1 MTNVYDI
8 VLNLLDSK
16 RVYEAFE
23 WNNKDNLEH
32 IKKIPIYK
40 VDSNTLDDFIYNL
53 VVVNQQFLDEIYQK
67 SEVYSGEKTNI
78 IDYACLF
85 TDDYKVLGVE
95 FNKEGKSLF
104 KSFLLIDEEDEIL
117 DISNELSRKIISY
130 KVIKKL
136 KRSNFLTREEEFRRN
151 YLLRE
156 LKYAYRKNMYEK
168 INYLYE
174 EVYPKNN
181 KTVEEK
187 YNKLIND
194 IDNNFSSIH
203 NELYKILKLIQS
215 KKKKKYQM
223 ANKK

>member
-1 MTNVYDI
+1 MKY
-8 VLNLLDSK
+8 
-16 RVYEAFE
+16 
-23 WNNKDNLEH
+23 
-32 IKKIPIYK
+32 IKSQK
-40 VDSNTLDDFIYNL
+40 FIQ
-53 VVVNQQFLDEIYQK
+53 VK
-67 SEVYSGEKTNI
+67 KTNI

-85 TDDYKVLGVE
+85 TDNYKVLGVE

-215 KKKKKYQM
+215 KKKAKKYQM

>member
-32 IKKIPIYK
+32 IKKMPIYK

-136 KRSNFLTREEEFRRN
+136 KRSNFLTREEEFRKN

-187 YNKLIND
+187 YDKLIND